1 MRAAHEPAPADL
13 IVLPPTTLIICSR
26 NRPDL
31 LLDSVR
37 SILEGDEV
45 PTEMIIID
53 QSDTLH
59 ETLSVLKT
67 DRACE
72 LRYCWSQ
79 TIGLSRANN
88 LGIAQAHYDLLVFTH
103 DDVLVAAD
111 WFGTLA
117 RALIAAG
124 PRSII
129 TGQVRAND
137 ERPGGFQLT
146 IKTDEQPAIYAGR
159 LKEDVLF
166 PLNMAMYRS
175 ALREVGVF
183 DVRLGPGTPFPG
195 AEDNDLGY
203 RLLEAG
209 YHIIYVPQAVVYH
222 RAWRPAEG
230 FRRLRWNYGL
240 ARGAFY
246 AKYLSLRDR
255 FILRRMLS
263 DIRLHL
269 VLFVRRLRSDR
280 RLAWGDA
287 ALTAGI
293 IYGAIKWLLL
303 LLKHRI
309 QASDE

>member
-1 MRAAHEPAPADL
+1 MTD
-13 IVLPPTTLIICSR
+13 LPPTTLIICSR

-31 LLDSVR
+31 LLESVR
-37 SILEGDEV
+37 SILAGDEV
-45 PTEMIIID
+45 PTELIIVD
-53 QSDTLH
+53 QSDAENKTLAA
-59 ETLSVLKT
+59 LRT

-72 LRYCWSQ
+72 IRYCWSH

-88 LGIAQAHYDLLVFTH
+88 LGIAQACHDLLVFTH
-103 DDVLVAAD
+103 DDVLVTAD
-111 WFGTLA
+111 WFGTLS

-124 PRSII
+124 PRSIV
-129 TGQVRAND
+129 TGQVRAGE

-146 IKTDEQPAIYAGR
+146 IKTDEQPAIYQGR
-159 LKEDVLF
+159 LQEDVLF
-166 PLNMAMYRS
+166 PLNMALDRS
-175 ALREVGVF
+175 ALNEVGMF

-209 YHIIYVPQAVVYH
+209 YRIIYVPQAVLYH

-230 FRRLRWNYGL
+230 FRRLRWNYGI

-246 AKYLSLRDR
+246 AKYFSLRDR

-269 VLFVRRLRSDR
+269 TLFVQRLRSDR

-287 ALTAGI
+287 ALTVGI
-293 IYGAIKWLLL
+293 LYGALKWPLWVLVH
-303 LLKHRI
+303 HR
-309 QASDE
+309 QSTDEKK